1 MRNNQ
6 QPGCLH
12 KLATQLSG
20 RAHFVRNHIS
30 IFYCQIISITWN
42 IIVRGS
48 RNYIWKKKKK
58 SFPGCLLFLCEI
70 SDEPHGTDMH
80 FGFFKTRI
88 FLYSKAAHWMS
99 SVLYTLYSEVNED
112 KQPKTFQSFKYNN
125 MATKKKGNRIVT
137 MQVKGWENT
146 GKTDTCLAS
155 TWPFYI
161 VKSIFGFFAF
171 PQGFKSFSFL
181 NE

>member
-1 MRNNQ
+1 MYIVCIAYKLNDKQWLEYVYKMRNNQ

-12 KLATQLSG
+12 KLATQPSG
-20 RAHFVRNHIS
+20 RPRFVRNHIS

-48 RNYIWKKKKK
+48 RNYIWKKK
-58 SFPGCLLFLCEI
+58 SLPGCLLFLCEI

-99 SVLYTLYSEVNED
+99 SVLNTLYSEVNED
-112 KQPKTFQSFKYNN
+112 KQPKTDFQSFKYNN
-125 MATKKKGNRIVT
+125 MAKKGQPHRYN
-137 MQVKGWENT
+137 
-146 GKTDTCLAS
+146 AS
-155 TWPFYI
+155 
-161 VKSIFGFFAF
+161 
-171 PQGFKSFSFL
+171 
-181 NE
+181 